1 MAVKVQPNV
10 GLRNKAEAF
19 SVTAFMGRPYAGL
32 HIRKTDYGNL
42 VDENVS
48 FQVIMDHP
56 QVPFFVCSD
65 SEETE
70 SAALKFSNVWIRTKS
85 SYVEKRV
92 DGGWNSPIVDESGRH
107 YSFNVRRSA
116 QSVEEAVI
124 DLLVLAKSQIIKNST
139 STFLSL
145 AEIWSRVRVQGW
157 PSGKPARHDA

>member
-1 MAVKVQPNV
+1 
-10 GLRNKAEAF
+10 
-19 SVTAFMGRPYAGL
+19 MGRTYAGL
-32 HIRKTDYGNL
+32 HIRKTDYGSL

-48 FQVIMDHP
+48 FQVIKDHP
-56 QVPFFVCSD
+56 RVPFFVCSD

-70 SAALKFSNVWIRTKS
+70 SAALKFPNVWIRTKS

-116 QSVEEAVI
+116 QSVEEAVV
-124 DLLVLAKSQIIKNST
+124 DLLVLAKSQIVRNST

-145 AEIWSRVRVQGW
+145 AEIWSRLK
-157 PSGKPARHDA
+157 S